1 MTTKMLDE
9 IGEALKDNGFGS
21 TEFGSRYNTRS
32 QDNLVYYCYFGVLR
46 DIGKTESASRR
57 LTEVLS
63 AMREKEIYLV
73 LCPVIRTVRRYWE
86 PMNKH
91 TYIEPNEV
99 MACFVENGLFQSYK
113 DAFNRVKK
121 SLRENFSFFQEDE
134 EILKL
139 ERSVTQLYDA
149 IVTFQ
154 QGAYDIQLVERLS
167 VQLRAHLLAANI
179 TYSGVFVPYVE
190 TNAQRLDAEDMCTA
204 AHCIDLICAGK
215 E

>member
-1 MTTKMLDE
+1 M
-9 IGEALKDNGFGS
+9 
-21 TEFGSRYNTRS
+21 
-32 QDNLVYYCYFGVLR
+32 
-46 DIGKTESASRR
+46 
-57 LTEVLS
+57 
-63 AMREKEIYLV
+63 
-73 LCPVIRTVRRYWE
+73 
-86 PMNKH
+86 
-91 TYIEPNEV
+91 
-99 MACFVENGLFQSYK
+99 
-113 DAFNRVKK
+113 
-121 SLRENFSFFQEDE
+121 
-134 EILKL
+134 
-139 ERSVTQLYDA
+139 TQLYDT